1 MAVTDREQPQPP
13 AAKSSARA
21 FAAGPIDSSTEAKYT
36 AITPCRLVDTR
47 KAGGMVTNTAPR
59 SFDAGNAG
67 SLAGQGG
74 NPAGCGI
81 PAAAVAIQA
90 NVVAVGSA
98 GSGFLKV
105 YPAGAPAPA
114 ASFLNFRDGKAVA
127 NGGAITVGGISAVKR
142 FTVLTSRTSHV
153 VVDVSGYFIK
163 PLWALVGPTG
173 ALLQGSRITAG
184 SSLSPGYRGR
194 LRPRRVELRVRRHTC
209 LGPSQRVGPAADRRA
224 QRGLRLAHQPVGN
237 GDGQRVLSRGDLLTV
252 TVPSCGG
259 CLVQGPDTRR
269 AQPHP
274 PVAAM
279 PFAAL

>member
-1 MAVTDREQPQPP
+1 MKTRAKLTVAAVVVGLAVSAAGGAMAATHGGQPQPP

-21 FAAGPIDSSTEAKYT
+21 TAAGPIDTSTEAKYT

-47 KAGGMVTNTAPR
+47 KAGGKVTNTAPR
-59 SFDAGNAG
+59 SFVAASTG
-67 SLAGQGG
+67 SLAAQGG

-127 NGGAITVGGISAVKR
+127 NGGAITVDTSGAKH

-163 PLWALVGPTG
+163 PMWALV
-173 ALLQGSRITAG
+173 A
-184 SSLSPGYRGR
+184 
-194 LRPRRVELRVRRHTC
+194 
-209 LGPSQRVGPAADRRA
+209 
-224 QRGLRLAHQPVGN
+224 GN
-237 GDGQRVLSRGDLLTV
+237 GDLQLGSRTTAASRLTPGTYEVDFDRDVSNCAYHATAIGLQTALVEPRTGVPTGVFVELTGASGSATDGGFYLTV
-252 TVPSCGG
+252 TC
-259 CLVQGPDTRR
+259 
-269 AQPHP
+269 
-274 PVAAM
+274 
-279 PFAAL
+279 